1 MDNSLKIFTLQNIVT
16 KEIIKTS
23 WLSLVEKHV
32 INYAYAL
39 NGSDLRYV

>member
-1 MDNSLKIFTLQNIVT
+1 MKFILQNTRT

-23 WLSLVEKHV
+23 WLSLVEKNV

-39 NGSDLRYV
+39 NRSDLRYV